1 MTDKNDNKFTPEESE
16 STLFTSPTTSETFT
30 AKRKKN
36 VLKRQRRIIIV
47 CLIVIAALLTGFIS
61 FNVYVGHVEKLYEKD
76 KSIIDGDTFAAW
88 VLKNIVRPE
97 EEKELLELLPGEV
110 RATNGAIL
118 LFEHSE
124 RSDIQ
129 SINVHNE
136 HGDYSFYFDEKYN
149 DFLIKDHIA
158 APYDKEKFSNL
169 VVGTG
174 YTITNERV
182 ADKCENFAE
191 YGLDENEDLPY
202 YVLTTKKGD
211 VHKVYIGDKISAG
224 NGYYVRYAG
233 RDALYILGTDF
244 STTVLAPIESLV
256 TPSLI
261 LPMNQSDYFTVKN
274 FAIMKGN
281 ELQVVIDY
289 IKNENTE
296 DVGGQNSYVMLHPAS
311 YAVNTTNYSN
321 VLSTLME
328 LQGSS
333 TVLCSPTEDDLN
345 EYGLLE
351 PKYGLRYEYKGIEQP
366 LFFSEKNQNGKC
378 YVFSPTFNLIAE
390 VDSSKLDFLEWDML
404 KWIDPPIFMMNID
417 LVSSMTIE
425 SETATRV
432 FDLVGK
438 KEQLVVTERTTGFK
452 PEVQNFRQF
461 YKTILYVHNK
471 GYVSEDLT
479 EEELTALVS
488 DEKNVGL
495 TLTIETHAGQ
505 TLVYKFYPYSTRRAF
520 CTVNGKG
527 EFYVQRDMMTKII
540 TDGEKV
546 MTNTEIDAAAHS

>member
-1 MTDKNDNKFTPEESE
+1 MTDKNNNFTPEEGE
-16 STLFTSPTTSETFT
+16 STLFTAPTANETFT

-36 VLKRQRRIIIV
+36 VLKRQRRIIVIF
-47 CLIVIAALLTGFIS
+47 LIIIAILLGGFVS
-61 FNVYVGHVEKLYEKD
+61 FNVYVGHVAKLYEED
-76 KSIIDGDTFAAW
+76 KSIIDGETLAAW
-88 VLKNIVRPE
+88 ILKNIIRPE

-110 RATNGAIL
+110 RASNGAIM
-118 LFEHSE
+118 LFPHTE
-124 RSDIQ
+124 RADIE
-129 SINVHNE
+129 SIEVHNE
-136 HGDYSFYFDEKYN
+136 HGDYTFYFDEEYN
-149 DFLIKDHIA
+149 DFLIKDHMA
-158 APYDKEKFSNL
+158 APYDKEKFSSL

-182 ADKCENFAE
+182 ADECDNFAE
-191 YGLDENEDLPY
+191 YGLDENADLPY
-202 YVLTTKKGD
+202 YILTTREGEA
-211 VHKVYIGDKISAG
+211 HKVYIGDMISSG
-224 NGYYVRYAG
+224 NGYYVRYAD
-233 RDALYILGTDF
+233 RDALYILNTDF

-261 LPMNQSDYFTVKN
+261 LPMNQNDYFTVKN
-274 FAIMKGN
+274 FAIMKGD
-281 ELQVVIDY
+281 ELQLVIDY
-289 IKNENTE
+289 VKSENTGE
-296 DVGGQNSYVMLHPAS
+296 VGGQTSYVMLYPAN
-311 YAVNTTNYSN
+311 YAVNTTNYSTA
-321 VLSTLME
+321 LSTLLE
-328 LQGSS
+328 LSGTS
-333 TVLCSPTEDDLN
+333 TIVCSPTEENLE

-351 PKYGLRYEYKGIEQP
+351 PEYGLRYEYMGIEQP
-366 LFFSEKNQNGKC
+366 LFFSEKNENGNR

-390 VDSSKLDFLEWDML
+390 VDSAQLEFLEWDML

-417 LVSSMTIE
+417 LVKTMTIE

-438 KEQLVVTERTTGFK
+438 KDELVVTERTTGFK
-452 PEVQNFRQF
+452 PEVKNFRQF

-471 GYVSEDLT
+471 GYVSEDLS
-479 EEELTALVS
+479 EEELNALVS

-495 TLTIETHAGQ
+495 TLTIETYAGK

-546 MTNTEIDAAAHS
+546 MTNTEIDAEAHS